1 MSDVS
6 AAEAIV
12 LGVIAIVPATI
23 SSLVQAKRSRE
34 THRMTKANSD
44 ILKGNGKGS
53 VDKMLEEIL
62 DWQGQHAID
71 DEARFARLESAVK
84 NTARRANRRG

>member
-1 MSDVS
+1 MVDVG

-12 LGVIAIVPATI
+12 LGIIAIVPATI
-23 SSLVQAKRSRE
+23 SSLVQAKKVRA
-34 THRMTKANSD
+34 TLRMTEENSN

-62 DWQGQHAID
+62 EWQGQHAIA